1 MRRARGRRKAAQL
14 DGPDEHLHLSRAI
27 DLPPCHDELN
37 SQMLVFLAVYFIAE
51 EYAILRMVTWRRA
64 LGFEPSSSGFLQY
77 KEAPPWTCT

>member
-1 MRRARGRRKAAQL
+1 
-14 DGPDEHLHLSRAI
+14 
-27 DLPPCHDELN
+27 
-37 SQMLVFLAVYFIAE
+37 LAVYFIAE